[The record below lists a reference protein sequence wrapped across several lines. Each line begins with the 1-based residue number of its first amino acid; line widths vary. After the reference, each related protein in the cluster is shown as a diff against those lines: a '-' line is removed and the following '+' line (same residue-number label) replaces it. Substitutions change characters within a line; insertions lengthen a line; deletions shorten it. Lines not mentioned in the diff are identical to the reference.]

1 MQHPTAA
8 TVSHAA
14 GIRNGF
20 RIEGRSDGMK
30 TFDFY
35 EFTGILCPGVVVLFS
50 ASVIVPESAPIVRD
64 QSVTVG
70 DLGLFVVLSYV
81 AGHLVQ
87 AFGNLLE
94 KGVWWVFGGMPTDWV
109 RSQKHTLL
117 SARQIAVV
125 EERLKDQMGKPMAEL
140 TRDEWYAVTRSVYAA
155 VNAAGRATRV
165 DTFNGNYGLFRG
177 LAAAF
182 LFSALLVVAT
192 LTFKWVTVVVLMA
205 CALLATTRMRRFGVH
220 YARELF
226 VEFLRLPAAPGAGGG
241 A

>member
-1 MQHPTAA
+1 
-8 TVSHAA
+8 
-14 GIRNGF
+14 
-20 RIEGRSDGMK
+20 MK

-35 EFTGILCPGVVVLFS
+35 EFTGVLCPGVVVLFS
-50 ASVIVPESAPIVRD
+50 AALIVPEFGPILRD

-94 KGVWWVFGGMPTDWV
+94 TGIWWFFGGMPSDWV
-109 RSQKHTLL
+109 RTGKHPLL
-117 SARQIAVV
+117 SCHQSALLS
-125 EERLKDQMGKPMAEL
+125 ERLKDQAGKPIEEL

-155 VNAAGRATRV
+155 INNAGQSGRV
-165 DTFNGNYGLFRG
+165 DTYNGNYGLFRG

-182 LFSALLVVAT
+182 LFSSGLVISLCA
-192 LTFKWVTVVVLMA
+192 FKWATVAILLA
-205 CALLATTRMRRFGVH
+205 CALLSVTRMRRFGVH
-220 YARELF
+220 YAQELF
-226 VEFLRLPAAPGAGGG
+226 IQFLRLPLKPEAGGT